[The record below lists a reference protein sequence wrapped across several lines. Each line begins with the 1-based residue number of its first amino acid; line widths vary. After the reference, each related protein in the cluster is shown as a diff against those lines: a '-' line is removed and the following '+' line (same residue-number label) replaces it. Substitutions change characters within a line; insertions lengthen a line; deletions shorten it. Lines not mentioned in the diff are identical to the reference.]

1 MELKHI
7 LIRSKTQKYRGE
19 RMKKVFKVFR
29 WIITCV
35 LVFVL
40 VLTILQKVTNNK
52 IALGNV
58 YIFQVVS
65 ESMLPKYHAGDIIV
79 VKKEDP
85 SSLKIG
91 DDITYL
97 GEKNELKGLTITHR
111 IINSRKEKGKYFFT
125 TKGTANEFEDPEIIE
140 DNIYGKVIYH
150 TVLFSLIGR
159 AMTNVILYYLIFVV
173 VGVSFAYEIL
183 SPIINKDDS
192 DEEDDE

>member
-1 MELKHI
+1 
-7 LIRSKTQKYRGE
+7 
-19 RMKKVFKVFR
+19 MKKTLKVIR
-29 WIITCV
+29 WIITSI
-35 LVFVL
+35 LVIIL
-40 VLTILQKVTNNK
+40 ALTLLQKVTNNK

-65 ESMLPKYHAGDIIV
+65 ESMSPKYHAGDIIV
-79 VKKEDP
+79 VKKENP
-85 SSLKIG
+85 SFLKIG

-111 IINSRKEKGKYFFT
+111 IINIRKEKEKYFFT

-140 DNIYGKVIYH
+140 DNVYGKVVYH

-183 SPIINKDDS
+183 NPLINKDDPD

>member
-1 MELKHI
+1 
-7 LIRSKTQKYRGE
+7 
-19 RMKKVFKVFR
+19 MKKTFKVIR
-29 WIITCV
+29 WILTCI
-35 LVFVL
+35 LVFIL

-65 ESMLPKYHAGDIIV
+65 ESMLPKYRAGDVIV
-79 VKKEDP
+79 VKKQAANT
-85 SSLKIG
+85 LKIG

-111 IINSRKEKGKYFFT
+111 IINIRKEKEKYFFT

-140 DNIYGKVIYH
+140 DNVYGKVIYH

-159 AMTNVILYYLIFVV
+159 AMTNTILYYLIFVI

-183 SPIINKDDS
+183 NPIINKNDT
-192 DEEDDE
+192 DEEDNE

>member
-1 MELKHI
+1 MKRSLKVIRWIVTCI
-7 LIRSKTQKYRGE
+7 LI
-19 RMKKVFKVFR
+19 F
-29 WIITCV
+29 I
-35 LVFVL
+35 LA
-40 VLTILQKVTNNK
+40 LTILQKVTNNK
-52 IALGNV
+52 ISLGNV

-65 ESMLPKYHAGDIIV
+65 ESMLPKYHAGDVII
-79 VKKEDP
+79 VKKENP
-85 SSLKIG
+85 NLLKIG

-111 IINSRKEKGKYFFT
+111 IINIRKDKEKYFFT

-140 DNIYGKVIYH
+140 DNVYGKVVYH

-159 AMTNVILYYLIFVV
+159 AMTNVVLYYLIFIV

-183 SPIINKDDS
+183 NPLINKGYSD